1 MAVVITSDEA
11 AHFAPGIRRSH
22 SQPKFSSK
30 QTGFRQSASA
40 SKVTDVYRQQQQ
52 QQQPPLQRQPS
63 PQSPSSAQQIAP
75 EPYQQIPVF
84 SDSSASSAAS
94 SPRANATGDAAIAS
108 SPSKL
113 LVPSLRLPG
122 RLGRPGYG
130 SSPNGTDDGTD
141 GDVAID
147 YPHYDGVSYFNPD
160 KDYDPPSPRTA
171 SPNDNN
177 TVSSA
182 GPTRT
187 DSSEQFDMFEHVAE
201 DDTAVRTIPS
211 RHVDYLSHNWKE
223 EDIWESWKYIVSRR
237 GDYSNSARL
246 ENASWRTWM
255 KSKNKLKTVSPETL
269 NWLKDCDVTWLYGP
283 LQTGH
288 ITLNPAQVADS
299 VELTKSNSFLASQ
312 KKPILKK
319 RSMSEIMLQRSLSAS
334 SLIKQAAAAVQAQ
347 QKDSGARRMSR
358 PRLERATTDYVTF
371 PFSSR
376 QYSTGPPSMLPS
388 TSSSGIVSPSSERR
402 HIHFNEQ
409 VEQCIAVDVKGD
421 DEDDSI
427 MTVHYNYD
435 SDSDDGA
442 IMMKRTASKPRMQ
455 RRRSS
460 HAHPN
465 ESKTIAMLPSTTLK
479 YREDTLELPGTGSTG
494 SAMKHSYRSPVLSPS
509 SSQETLR
516 PSKTSGKF
524 FHEDDDDD
532 EEQDEDEDDEISE
545 AQYVVQQPEDNDDDD
560 DHDDDD
566 DSENDSDDRNYG
578 MSMGGPKRHTIG
590 LLSSA
595 STSRLGGHSINSALH
610 ASSTFAD
617 NSLGGSSSSTG
628 SGGGG
633 LKRTTSTNSLSAEPA
648 GMRRTASGMFMP
660 YDEGEPAGGANGG
673 LLGRVIDTV
682 NTARDIVHVIWNVG
696 WNS

>member
-22 SQPKFSSK
+22 SQPKFSSNK
-30 QTGFRQSASA
+30 TGFRQSASA
-40 SKVTDVYRQQQQ
+40 SKISDVYRQQQHA
-52 QQQPPLQRQPS
+52 PLQHQPS
-63 PQSPSSAQQIAP
+63 PPTQSQAQQSSP

-84 SDSSASSAAS
+84 SDSSNSSAAS
-94 SPRANATGDAAIAS
+94 SPRANATGDAAIATS

-130 SSPNGTDDGTD
+130 SSPNGTDDGTE

-160 KDYDPPSPRTA
+160 KEYDPPSPRTA

-177 TVSSA
+177 TVSST
-182 GPTRT
+182 GPSRT
-187 DSSEQFDMFEHVAE
+187 DSSDQFDLFEHVAE
-201 DDTAVRTIPS
+201 DDTAVRAMPS

-288 ITLNPAQVADS
+288 TMAPGQVNDS
-299 VELTKSNSFLASQ
+299 VELTKSNSFLASH

-376 QYSTGPPSMLPS
+376 GYSTGPSSMLPS
-388 TSSSGIVSPSSERR
+388 TSSSGIVSPSTERR

-409 VEQCIAVDVKGD
+409 VEQCIAVEVKGD
-421 DEDDSI
+421 DDDDSI
-427 MTVHYNYD
+427 MAARYNYD

-442 IMMKRTASKPRMQ
+442 IMMKRTISKPRMQ

-460 HAHPN
+460 HNHN

-479 YREDTLELPGTGSTG
+479 YREDTPDLPCTGSTG
-494 SAMKHSYRSPVLSPS
+494 SAMKHSYRSPILSPS

-516 PSKTSGKF
+516 PSKASGKF
-524 FHEDDDDD
+524 LID
-532 EEQDEDEDDEISE
+532 DEDEDEEDEE
-545 AQYVVQQPEDNDDDD
+545 VNQEQYVVQQPENDDDD
-560 DHDDDD
+560 DDD
-566 DSENDSDDRNYG
+566 DSDSDSDDDNFG
-578 MSMGGPKRHTIG
+578 MSMGASKRRTGG

-595 STSRLGGHSINSALH
+595 STSRLGGHSIDSALH
-610 ASSTFAD
+610 ASSMFD
-617 NSLGGSSSSTG
+617 NGLSGSSS

-633 LKRTTSTNSLSAEPA
+633 LKRTTSTNSLSAEPS

-660 YDEGEPAGGANGG
+660 YDEGEPAGGGNGG